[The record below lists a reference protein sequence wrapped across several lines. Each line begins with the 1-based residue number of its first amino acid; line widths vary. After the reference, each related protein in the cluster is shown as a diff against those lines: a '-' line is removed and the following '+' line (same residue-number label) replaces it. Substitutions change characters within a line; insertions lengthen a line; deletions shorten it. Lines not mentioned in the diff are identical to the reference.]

1 MAGETQSSDDNRLQG
16 MYTGEE
22 ADILSSFF
30 ILKLL
35 RELYSGVKQWTNEVH
50 TQ

>member
-30 ILKLL
+30 YTKTSEGIILRCKAMD
-35 RELYSGVKQWTNEVH
+35 K
-50 TQ
+50 